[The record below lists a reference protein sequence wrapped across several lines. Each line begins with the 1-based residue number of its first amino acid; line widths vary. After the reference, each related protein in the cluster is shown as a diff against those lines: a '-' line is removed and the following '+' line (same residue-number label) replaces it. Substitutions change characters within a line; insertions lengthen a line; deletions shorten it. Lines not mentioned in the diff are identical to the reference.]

1 MGNRLLNRIN
11 WHWHEPM
18 IFENYVTFDNPAPI
32 MHRTE
37 VSRAEAQAEYYNQ
50 RLNEAVNDIMQNA
63 QLRDIFEVINNYP
76 L

>member
-1 MGNRLLNRIN
+1 MGNDPYYYIPIIENRLR
-11 WHWHEPM
+11 
-18 IFENYVTFDNPAPI
+18 FDIPAPI
-32 MHRTE
+32 MHHQE
-37 VSRAEAQAEYYNQ
+37 ASSAAEQAEYYNQ

>member
-1 MGNRLLNRIN
+1 MGNDPYYYIPIIENRLR
-11 WHWHEPM
+11 
-18 IFENYVTFDNPAPI
+18 FDIPAAI
-32 MHRTE
+32 MHNQE
-37 VSRAEAQAEYYNQ
+37 ESSAIEQVEYYNQ